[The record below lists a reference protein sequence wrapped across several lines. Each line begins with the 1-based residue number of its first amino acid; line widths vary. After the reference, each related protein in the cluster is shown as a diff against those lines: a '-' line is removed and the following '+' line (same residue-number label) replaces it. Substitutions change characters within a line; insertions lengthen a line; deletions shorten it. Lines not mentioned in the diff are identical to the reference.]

1 MIKTHNKKKHQYNGK
16 NNDKH
21 HSKNHKFQS

>member
-1 MIKTHNKKKHQYNGK
+1 MIKNTRKTKHQYNGK

-21 HSKNHKFQS
+21 RSKNHKFQS